1 MHPQKILGVVLT
13 LFVFT
18 AIAIAGDITGVVT
31 CKGARDAGNVVVY
44 LETVAEPGSPPTEHA
59 LMNQSNL
66 EFVPHVLPVV
76 KGTTVDYLN
85 SDDVLHNV
93 FTPDK
98 CADKMNLGSWPK
110 GETRSYTYNEQG
122 CVSVMLCNVHPE
134 MEAWVVV
141 LQNEYFSKTDKAGN
155 FTIEGVPAG
164 DYKLVLWHE
173 KLKGDTVTVTVPD
186 TGSVTVSLEM
196 HR

>member
-1 MHPQKILGVVLT
+1 MYPQKILGVVLT

-18 AIAIAGDITGVVT
+18 AIAVAGDITGVVI

-44 LETVAEPGSPPTEHA
+44 VETVAEPDSAPTEHA

-66 EFVPHVLPVV
+66 VFVPHVLPVV

-110 GETRSYTYNEQG
+110 GETRSYTYNQQG

-141 LQNEYFSKTDKAGN
+141 LQNQYFSKTDKAGN
-155 FTIEGVPAG
+155 FTIESVPAG
-164 DYKLVLWHE
+164 DYKLALWHE
-173 KLKGDTVTVTVPD
+173 KLKGEGVTVTVPE

-196 HR
+196 RR